1 MAKGTPALQ
10 MPPSLAGEFVWQH
23 LRRHT
28 RHLPH
33 ASDHGAK
40 ETGPGGRPGRA
51 RIGAPGEKE
60 QAPCPSRS
68 RSRRAACMAWGPL
81 PAPPTHAHADCADGR
96 GKRASSHV
104 PVLPLQRSR
113 IDILHGDHDGPWRET
128 VTRVATP
135 VPGSPAG
142 ECRHRSE
149 FLEGSA
155 AWGTPEVHRGL
166 GCRPEAWRLPGLRTA
181 RLSARGSRDALLRV
195 PSVCETISRDS
206 GKALLPRFTL

>member
-68 RSRRAACMAWGPL
+68 RSRRAACTAWGPL
-81 PAPPTHAHADCADGR
+81 PAPPRVRMLIAQTEGGR
-96 GKRASSHV
+96 GRRRTSPSCPCND
-104 PVLPLQRSR
+104 PVSTYSMATTT
-113 IDILHGDHDGPWRET
+113 GPGER
-128 VTRVATP
+128 P
-135 VPGSPAG
+135 SPG
-142 ECRHRSE
+142 
-149 FLEGSA
+149 
-155 AWGTPEVHRGL
+155 
-166 GCRPEAWRLPGLRTA
+166 
-181 RLSARGSRDALLRV
+181 
-195 PSVCETISRDS
+195 
-206 GKALLPRFTL
+206 